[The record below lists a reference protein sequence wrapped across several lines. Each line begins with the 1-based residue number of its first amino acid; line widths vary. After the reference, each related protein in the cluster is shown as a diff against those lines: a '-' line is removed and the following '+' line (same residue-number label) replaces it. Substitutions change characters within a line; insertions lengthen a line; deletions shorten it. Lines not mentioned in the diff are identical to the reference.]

1 MVWNSRLEILIINLT
16 YLQIINK
23 IKSTFLG
30 GSIRTQKAKKNILLS
45 FVFKGLSVFAVFL
58 LVPMSINYLNPL
70 EYGIWVTI
78 SSLITWL
85 TLFDLGLGNGL
96 RNKLAESI
104 AKEDKEL
111 GRIYVS
117 TAYFALTLI
126 VSIFLILYFSLGIFI
141 DWSSVFNTPLELKTE
156 VNKLANF
163 VMIFFSIQFVLKL
176 IITILTADQKPS
188 YNDFLGFMTNISSVI
203 IVWILTHNTSPSL
216 FVLGLS
222 LSIIPVIIL
231 LIITVYNFSNRYS
244 FLIPSPKFIH
254 IKYLRGLTDL
264 GIRFFIIQISTFF
277 IFGSASI
284 VLTQLIGPESVTSY
298 NIVFRYF
305 SIINMI
311 FYIILSPAWTGFT
324 DAFYRND
331 FVWIKNTV
339 KKLNKIGIILITFT
353 IFMVLISGSIY
364 DIWIGKNRDFDIPF
378 LLTMSMG
385 LYVIAMTLVSPYM
398 YFLNG
403 SGKIFLQF
411 ILSIIIIISYI
422 PLTIILFKVFNLG
435 VASVVI
441 ASIMSLVPFLIF
453 MPIQYYKIINNRAK
467 GIWNK

>member
-1 MVWNSRLEILIINLT
+1 
-16 YLQIINK
+16 LQLINK
-23 IKSTFLG
+23 LKSSFLG
-30 GSIRTQKAKKNILLS
+30 GSIRSQKAKKNILLS
-45 FVFKGLSVFAVFL
+45 FVFKGFSVFAVFL
-58 LVPMSINYLNPL
+58 LVPMSINYLNVL

-78 SSLITWL
+78 SSLLAWL

-96 RNKLAESI
+96 RNKLAESL
-104 AKEDKEL
+104 AKDDKEL

-117 TAYFALTLI
+117 TAYFALTII
-126 VSIFLILYFSLGIFI
+126 VSIFLIIYFSLGIFI
-141 DWSSVFNTPLELKTE
+141 DWSSVFNTPAELKPE

-163 VMIFFSIQFVLKL
+163 VMLFFGLQFVLKL

-188 YNDFLGFMTNISSVI
+188 YNDFLGFLTNISSVI

-216 FVLGLS
+216 FVLGMS
-222 LSIIPVIIL
+222 LSIIPVILLL
-231 LIITVYNFSNRYS
+231 LITVFNFSNRYR

-254 IKYLRGLTDL
+254 IKYLRGLSDL

-305 SIINMI
+305 SIINMV
-311 FYIILSPAWTGFT
+311 FYIILSPVWTGFT
-324 DAFYRND
+324 DAFYRKD
-331 FVWIKNTV
+331 FSWIKNTI
-339 KKLNKIGIILITFT
+339 KKLNKIGIILIIFT
-353 IFMVLISGSIY
+353 IIMVLVSGFIY
-364 DIWIGKNRDFDIPF
+364 DIWLGKNRSFDIPF
-378 LLTMSMG
+378 LLTTTMG
-385 LYVIAMTLVSPYM
+385 LYVIAMTFVSPYM

-403 SGKIFLQF
+403 SGKIYLQF

-422 PLTIILFKVFNLG
+422 PLTIFLLKVFNFG

-441 ASIMSLVPFLIF
+441 ASIISLVPFMLL
-453 MPIQYYKIINNRAK
+453 MPIQYYKIINDRAK
-467 GIWNK
+467 SFWNK

>member
-1 MVWNSRLEILIINLT
+1 MEWNSRLEILIINLT
-16 YLQIINK
+16 HLQIINK

-104 AKEDKEL
+104 AKDDKEL
-111 GRIYVS
+111 GRVYVS
-117 TAYFALTLI
+117 TAYFALIII
-126 VSIFLILYFSLGIFI
+126 VSLFLILYFTLGFFI
-141 DWSSVFNTPLELKTE
+141 DWSSVFNTPLELKAE

-188 YNDFLGFMTNISSVI
+188 YNDMYGFITNSLSVLVVWLLLHYTSS
-203 IVWILTHNTSPSL
+203 SL
-216 FVLGLS
+216 LNLGLS
-222 LSIIPVIIL
+222 LSIIPVFI
-231 LIITVYNFSNRYS
+231 LIIFSVIHFSSKYRNYFPKWSSINFKRLKDLS
-244 FLIPSPKFIH
+244 
-254 IKYLRGLTDL
+254 GL
-264 GIRFFIIQISTFF
+264 GVKFFIIQISTFF

-284 VLTQLIGPESVTSY
+284 VLTHFIGPEAVTPY

-311 FYIILSPAWTGFT
+311 YLIILSPLWTGFT
-324 DAFYRND
+324 DAYFRKD

-339 KKLNKIGIILITFT
+339 KKLNKLVVLLILCS
-353 IFMVLISGSIY
+353 IFMIFLSSYVY
-364 DIWIGKNRDFDIPF
+364 NIWLGEKRNFDIPF
-378 LLTMSMG
+378 LLTSSMG
-385 LYVIAMTLVSPYM
+385 FYVIVITIVSPYV

-403 SGKIFLQF
+403 VGKINLQL
-411 ILSIIIIISYI
+411 ILSVITILTCV
-422 PLTIILFKVFNLG
+422 PLSIFLITIMNFG

-441 ASIMSLVPFLIF
+441 GPTISLLPFVII
-453 MPIQYYKIINNRAK
+453 MPIQYLKIINNKAK
-467 GIWNK
+467 GIWDK

>member
-1 MVWNSRLEILIINLT
+1 MGSTKIFPCKGQQFYEI
-16 YLQIINK
+16 
-23 IKSTFLG
+23 S
-30 GSIRTQKAKKNILLS
+30 A
-45 FVFKGLSVFAVFL
+45 
-58 LVPMSINYLNPL
+58 
-70 EYGIWVTI
+70 
-78 SSLITWL
+78 
-85 TLFDLGLGNGL
+85 
-96 RNKLAESI
+96 
-104 AKEDKEL
+104 
-111 GRIYVS
+111 
-117 TAYFALTLI
+117 I
-126 VSIFLILYFSLGIFI
+126 VL
-141 DWSSVFNTPLELKTE
+141 
-156 VNKLANF
+156 
-163 VMIFFSIQFVLKL
+163 
-176 IITILTADQKPS
+176 
-188 YNDFLGFMTNISSVI
+188 
-203 IVWILTHNTSPSL
+203 
-216 FVLGLS
+216 
-222 LSIIPVIIL
+222 
-231 LIITVYNFSNRYS
+231 
-244 FLIPSPKFIH
+244 
-254 IKYLRGLTDL
+254 
-264 GIRFFIIQISTFF
+264 STFF

-324 DAFYRND
+324 DAFYRKD

-385 LYVIAMTLVSPYM
+385 LYVIAMTVVSPYM

>member
-1 MVWNSRLEILIINLT
+1 MQL
-16 YLQIINK
+16 INK
-23 IKSTFLG
+23 LKSSFLG
-30 GSIRTQKAKKNILLS
+30 GSIRSQKAKKNILLS
-45 FVFKGLSVFAVFL
+45 FVFKGFSVFAVFL
-58 LVPMSINYLNPL
+58 LVPMSINYLNVL

-78 SSLITWL
+78 SSLLAWL

-96 RNKLAESI
+96 RNKLAESL
-104 AKEDKEL
+104 AKDDKEL

-117 TAYFALTLI
+117 TAYFALTII
-126 VSIFLILYFSLGIFI
+126 VSIFLIIYFSLGIFI
-141 DWSSVFNTPLELKTE
+141 DWSSVFNTPAELKPE

-163 VMIFFSIQFVLKL
+163 VMLFFGLQFVLKL

-188 YNDFLGFMTNISSVI
+188 YNDFLGFLTNISSVI

-216 FVLGLS
+216 FVLGMS
-222 LSIIPVIIL
+222 LSIIPVILLL
-231 LIITVYNFSNRYS
+231 LITVFNFSNRYR

-254 IKYLRGLTDL
+254 IKYLRGLSDL

-305 SIINMI
+305 SIINMV
-311 FYIILSPAWTGFT
+311 FYIILSPVWTGFT
-324 DAFYRND
+324 DAFYRKD
-331 FVWIKNTV
+331 FSWIKNTI
-339 KKLNKIGIILITFT
+339 KKLNKIGIILIIFT
-353 IFMVLISGSIY
+353 IIMVLVSGFIY
-364 DIWIGKNRDFDIPF
+364 DIWLGKNRSFDIPF
-378 LLTMSMG
+378 LLTTTMG
-385 LYVIAMTLVSPYM
+385 LYVIAMTFVSPYM

-403 SGKIFLQF
+403 SGKIYLQF

-422 PLTIILFKVFNLG
+422 PLTIFLLKVFNFG

-441 ASIMSLVPFLIF
+441 ASIISLVPFMLL
-453 MPIQYYKIINNRAK
+453 MPIQYYKIINDRAK
-467 GIWNK
+467 SFWNK